1 MSRGGNNATVLVAG
15 VPRSGTTW
23 VATLLGA
30 TRDASYFEEP
40 DNHFTYPFAF
50 RAKRG
55 LPGRF
60 YPALEPGQ
68 GASDYERLWS
78 AAFRLDETWRQAGR
92 ALPERMRRSLARA
105 AWSSVATQQIRGALL
120 HPDRAGFALRV
131 AQALAVPERPRPDS
145 RHLIVKSVLCPLS
158 LEWIVARF
166 PLQVVVVLRDVRN
179 VLSSWIQLEWVGRSG
194 DDMLDSLDP
203 GIQERLAGRYG
214 IPPPARGASPVVRGT
229 WLLGMLTLALED
241 AARRHPDWHVVRHE
255 ELCRS
260 PHAAFRQLAAT
271 IGLEWTVDTDELLDE
286 LNRTGKGMQRVRVA
300 SELPEVWR
308 SRLGPEQ
315 AREIAA
321 TLERFPLGA

>member
-1 MSRGGNNATVLVAG
+1 MSRGGDNATVLVAG

-30 TRDASYFEEP
+30 TRDASYLEEP

-55 LPGRF
+55 LVGGF

-68 GASDYERLWS
+68 EALDYERLWT
-78 AAFRLDETWRQAGR
+78 AAFRLDETWRSGRR
-92 ALPERMRRSLARA
+92 ALAEGVRRSLARA
-105 AWSSVATQQIRGALL
+105 AWGSVANEQIRRALL
-120 HPDRAGFALRV
+120 HPDRDGFALR
-131 AQALAVPERPRPDS
+131 AARALAVPERPLRDS

-158 LEWIVARF
+158 LEWIAARF

-179 VLSSWIQLEWVGRSG
+179 VLSSWIQLGWVGRSG

-203 GIQERLAGRYG
+203 VIQEHLAGRYR
-214 IPPPARGASPVVRGT
+214 IPPPGHGASPVVRGT

-271 IGLEWTVDTDELLDE
+271 IGLEWTVEADELLNE
-286 LNRTGKGMQRVRVA
+286 LNRSGTGMQRVRVA
-300 SELPEVWR
+300 SKLPEVWR

-315 AREIAA
+315 ARDIAA
-321 TLERFPLGA
+321 VLERFPFGA

>member
-1 MSRGGNNATVLVAG
+1 VSRGGDNATVLVAG

-23 VATLLGA
+23 GATLLGA
-30 TRDASYFEEP
+30 TTDASYFEEP

-55 LPGRF
+55 LAGRF
-60 YPALEPGQ
+60 YPALEPAQ
-68 GASDYERLWS
+68 EASDYERLWS

-92 ALPERMRRSLARA
+92 ALPARMRRSLARA
-105 AWSSVATQQIRGALL
+105 AWSSIGTQQIRGALL
-120 HPDRAGFALRV
+120 HPDRAGLALRV

-158 LEWIVARF
+158 LEWIATRF

-179 VLSSWIQLEWVGRSG
+179 VLSSWIQLEWV
-194 DDMLDSLDP
+194 
-203 GIQERLAGRYG
+203 RYG
-214 IPPPARGASPVVRGT
+214 IPAPARGASPVVRGT
-229 WLLGMLTLALED
+229 WLLGMLTLTLED

-271 IGLEWTVDTDELLDE
+271 IGLEWTVDTDDLLDE
-286 LNRTGKGMQRVRVA
+286 LNRMGRGMQRVRVA